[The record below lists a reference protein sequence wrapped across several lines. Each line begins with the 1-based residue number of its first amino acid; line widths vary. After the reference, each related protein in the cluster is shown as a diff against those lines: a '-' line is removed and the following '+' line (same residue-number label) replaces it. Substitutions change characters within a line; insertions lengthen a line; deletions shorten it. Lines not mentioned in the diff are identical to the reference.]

1 MASTK
6 VAVAKKAP
14 SSTKPKTH
22 PTYAE
27 MIKEAIVALKE
38 RTGSSQYA
46 IAKHIED
53 NNKDLPANFKKLM
66 SVQLKKLAASGKLT
80 KVKSSFKLG
89 AVEKKP
95 TAKKAPAAAKK
106 VDVKKV
112 PVAKKAAAPK
122 VKAATSLKPKPKAKA
137 KTPVKAKKAVK
148 KATPAK
154 KAKSIKSPV
163 KKVAVKK
170 TAAKKAKK

>member
-6 VAVAKKAP
+6 AAVAKKAP
-14 SSTKPKTH
+14 STAKPRSH

-27 MIKEAIVALKE
+27 MIKEAIVTLKE

-53 NNKDLPANFKKLM
+53 NQKDLPANFKKLLL
-66 SVQLKKLAASGKLT
+66 VQLKKLVAAGKLT

-89 AVEKKP
+89 TVEKKV
-95 TAKKAPAAAKK
+95 TEKKAPATAKK
-106 VDVKKV
+106 VAVKKV
-112 PVAKKAAAPK
+112 PAAKKAAAPK
-122 VKAATSLKPKPKAKA
+122 AKAPASAKPKPKAKA

-148 KATPAK
+148 KATPSK
-154 KAKSIKSPV
+154 KPKSIKSPA
-163 KKVAVKK
+163 KKVAIKK
-170 TAAKKAKK
+170 SAAKKAKK